1 MIGGFNMKKYDQ
13 PIMQLIELAYG
24 EIETGL
30 FTASSEQDESGSP
43 SLSFDQIIGGH
54 YSRQ

>member
-1 MIGGFNMKKYDQ
+1 MKKYDQ
-13 PIMQLIELAYG
+13 PIMQLIKLAYG

-54 YSRQ
+54 YNRQ